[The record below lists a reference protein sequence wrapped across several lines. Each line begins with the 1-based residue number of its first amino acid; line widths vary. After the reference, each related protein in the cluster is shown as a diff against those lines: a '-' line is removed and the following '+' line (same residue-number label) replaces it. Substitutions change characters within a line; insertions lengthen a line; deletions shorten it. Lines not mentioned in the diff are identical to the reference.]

1 MVAPKG
7 PGRQRAAGTIDGL
20 SSGWHTPSSSESE
33 WSNVASEAVWP
44 SAFLPRASKQAGR
57 HHRTRREWRPTKLP
71 LSSGQILLALYHSSL
86 TVPKHPFSHFIFMYI
101 HEDVSKSL
109 TPTTGVLHSSC
120 HARSSRSLR
129 EHYVGQGCT
138 QSVFGVC
145 SSRVYTIR
153 FRGI

>member
-71 LSSGQILLALYHSSL
+71 LSSGHILLALYHSYL
-86 TVPKHPFSHFIFMYI
+86 TVPKHQSSHFFFHVYSWGCFKGL
-101 HEDVSKSL
+101 DTNNWCPSL
-109 TPTTGVLHSSC
+109 LLPCKVFKVTERAL
-120 HARSSRSLR
+120 SR
-129 EHYVGQGCT
+129 
-138 QSVFGVC
+138 
-145 SSRVYTIR
+145 SRVYTIR
-153 FRGI
+153 FWGM